1 MRTTPTATVSEPG
14 RPGLPG
20 EALTRR
26 AVTVITA
33 AIVVMTFAFS
43 LGNVTTLCLGLGI
56 TAWIAWLV
64 APAVDLSVVGL
75 LTGMRFLSL
84 HGHTDTQLVKLHRML
99 RFCGLLTLALNTA
112 GALSHRQYGTAL
124 VDAVGPA
131 LLIGWS
137 EIGPWMLRQVH
148 AACPPPAPCQP
159 QPAAVRLPVLPP
171 SLLARTRELDAAH
184 RAATGRPISRD
195 TLRAQLRIGRDRA
208 SALVTAVRK
217 EARQGTEERALQPAV
232 KPVTQPAARPGQEL
246 PPALLWAAGLSMSP
260 SPGNFQLSH
269 DYLTV
274 IYHRDIGS
282 AISPRIASFHVLSR
296 PNLRAHPTLLC
307 ADLSGRPGGR
317 PVTSKPPGEL
327 KAIQIGR
334 QPRFPRRHSSERESE
349 LE

>member
-1 MRTTPTATVSEPG
+1 MRTTSNSTVAEQG
-14 RPGLPG
+14 RSRLPG

-43 LGNVTTLCLGLGI
+43 LGNVTRLCLDLGI

-75 LTGMRFLSL
+75 LTGMRYLSL
-84 HGHTDTQLVKLHRML
+84 HGHTDAQLAKLHRML

-148 AACPPPAPCQP
+148 AACPPPAPRQP

-171 SLLARTRELDAAH
+171 GLLTRTRELDAAH

-195 TLRAQLRIGRDRA
+195 TLRTQLRIGRDRA

-217 EARQGTEERALQPAV
+217 EARQGTEERALQPA
-232 KPVTQPAARPGQEL
+232 A
-246 PPALLWAAGLSMSP
+246 
-260 SPGNFQLSH
+260 
-269 DYLTV
+269 
-274 IYHRDIGS
+274 
-282 AISPRIASFHVLSR
+282 
-296 PNLRAHPTLLC
+296 
-307 ADLSGRPGGR
+307 
-317 PVTSKPPGEL
+317 
-327 KAIQIGR
+327 
-334 QPRFPRRHSSERESE
+334 
-349 LE
+349 